1 MKVEDVNKAIDLLHE
16 YHFAD
21 TLLRKADETCA
32 TVTVLNEKIRCTNNE
47 SEKFYYRKEISDN
60 IQNLISGSE
69 RDGYNFKHDVLMCG
83 LAIAITK
90 LEYKLKELKQK
101 IEQL

>member
-1 MKVEDVNKAIDLLHE
+1 MKVEDVDKAIDLLHE

-21 TLLRKADETCA
+21 TLLRKAEETCA
-32 TVTVLNEKIRCTNNE
+32 TVAVLNEKIKCTNNE
-47 SEKFYYRKEISDN
+47 SEKFHYRKEISDN
-60 IQNLISGSE
+60 IQNLILSSE
-69 RDGYNFKHDVLMCG
+69 HDGYNFKHDVLMSG

-90 LEYKLKELKQK
+90 LEYKLKELKHK